1 MSEKKIYPVLTIAG
15 SDCSGGAG
23 IQADIKVISAHNCYA
38 MAAITSITAQNT
50 TGVSAIEG
58 VSPSMVREQIRMIYD
73 DIRPL
78 AVKTGMLFSTE
89 IVHEVADILSE
100 VSVDHL
106 VIDPVMVSTS
116 GSRLIS
122 ENAIETLVNELFP
135 LAELITPNLME
146 AEVLTG
152 ESDSIKQG
160 RMLLNAGCNAVLIKG
175 GDSNDKN
182 VKKDLLF
189 LPDGEIITLD
199 MPAVDTP
206 NTHGTGCS
214 LSSAIASNLAKGMT
228 LSTAVMK
235 AKTYIYNAILSGAA
249 YKIGRGHGPINHFY
263 NTDFG
268 CD

>member
-1 MSEKKIYPVLTIAG
+1 MNEKIVYPVLTIAG

-23 IQADIKVISAHNCYA
+23 IQADIKAISAHGCYA

-50 TGVSAIEG
+50 TGVSAVEG
-58 VSPSMVREQIRMIYD
+58 VSPAMVREQIRMVYQ

-78 AVKTGMLFSTE
+78 AVKTGMLFSAE
-89 IVHEVADILSE
+89 IVHEVANILS
-100 VSVDHL
+100 SVKVAHL

-122 ENAIETLVNELFP
+122 EDAIDIMVRELFP
-135 LAELITPNLME
+135 LAELITPNRME

-152 ESDSIKQG
+152 ESSPIEQG
-160 RMLLNAGCNAVLIKG
+160 RVLMGTGCNAVLIKG
-175 GDSNDKN
+175 GDSDDKEN
-182 VKKDLLF
+182 KKDLLF
-189 LPDGEIITLD
+189 LPDGSIVPLE

-214 LSSAIASNLAKGMT
+214 LSSAIASNLAKGQT
-228 LSTAVMK
+228 LQAAVSK
-235 AKTYIYNAILSGAA
+235 AKEYVYNAILNGAA
-249 YKIGRGHGPINHFY
+249 YRIGHGHGPIHHFY